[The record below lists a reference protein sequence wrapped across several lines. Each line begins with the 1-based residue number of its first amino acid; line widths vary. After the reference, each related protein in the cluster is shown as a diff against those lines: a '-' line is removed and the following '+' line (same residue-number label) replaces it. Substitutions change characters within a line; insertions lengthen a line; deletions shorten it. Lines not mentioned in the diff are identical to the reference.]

1 LEGGYKMRDISAEK
15 LIKILEEHEKW
26 HSTDGEEG
34 ERANLSDV
42 DLSGANLSDVDLSG
56 ANLSRVNL
64 SGANLSG
71 AKFCEADLRGADL
84 SDADLRGTDFF
95 RADLSEANLSEADL
109 RGAMLYSADLSSA
122 NLSGADLEG
131 TEGLTKVRV
140 ERLKEREIKNF
151 WYITSIHNLVSIL
164 KHGILC
170 RSRINELGISASD
183 ISDSGVQKRRKE
195 FHDFAPL
202 FLADNTP
209 MLYKVFN
216 EYYENIC
223 LLEIDKEVKDVE
235 GVQFSNG
242 NVACKE
248 TEIYDSLERIK
259 DDEWK
264 VIYSR
269 EASYYNPKK
278 RIRSAE
284 VLVPS
289 QVPREYITSISV
301 DADEGLTNPYN
312 QVLSSVKEA
321 ELDIPVNMNLT
332 LGGVC

>member
-1 LEGGYKMRDISAEK
+1 MRIISDEN
-15 LIKILEEHEKW
+15 LNKILEEHGKWLSTEEK
-26 HSTDGEEG
+26 EG
-34 ERANLSDV
+34 ERADLSDVDLSCTNLSDV
-42 DLSGANLSDVDLSG
+42 DLSGADL
-56 ANLSRVNL
+56 RDVNL
-64 SGANLSG
+64 SGAILSG
-71 AKFCEADLRGADL
+71 AKLCEANLRGADL
-84 SDADLRGTDFF
+84 SDVDLRGTDFF

-131 TEGLTKVRV
+131 TEGLTKVRA
-140 ERLKEREIKNF
+140 ERPEKREIKNF
-151 WYITSIHNLVSIL
+151 WYLTSIDNLKSIF
-164 KHGILC
+164 KRGILC
-170 RSRINELGISASD
+170 RELINELGIAVAD
-183 ISDSGVQKRRKE
+183 ISDSGVQRHREE
-195 FHDFAPL
+195 FHDFVPL
-202 FLADNTP
+202 FLVDNTP

-223 LLEIDKEVKDVE
+223 LLEIDKKVKDVE

-242 NVACKE
+242 NVACNE
-248 TEIYDSLERIK
+248 TRIYDSLERIK

-269 EASYYNPKK
+269 EAAYYNPKK

-284 VLVPS
+284 ILVPS

-321 ELDIPVNMNLT
+321 ELDITVNMNLT
-332 LGGVC
+332 LEGVC